1 MDCPTMRIK
10 SEPSPDNE
18 AGFVVI
24 NVEDFDPDTMQD
36 FDVKE
41 PSAEELAAA
50 ELAKVEA
57 AKVEAAKAEALRAAA
72 TVPTGG
78 VVPPWNK

>member
-36 FDVKE
+36 FDAKE
-41 PSAEELAAA
+41 LSAEELAAA

-57 AKVEAAKAEALRAAA
+57 AKAEALRAAA
-72 TVPTGG
+72 AAAAAGTGG
-78 VVPPWNK
+78 VVPPWGK

>member
-24 NVEDFDPDTMQD
+24 NVKDFDPDTMQD
-36 FDVKE
+36 FDAKE

-57 AKVEAAKAEALRAAA
+57 AKAEALRAVAA
-72 TVPTGG
+72 ANVPAGG
-78 VVPPWNK
+78 VVPPWGK

>member
-10 SEPSPDNE
+10 SEPSPNNE

-57 AKVEAAKAEALRAAA
+57 AKAEALRAAAAA

-78 VVPPWNK
+78 VVPPWGK